1 MTFDP
6 FKMSEGLIDDVD
18 VWIDEFRFEFNP
30 DYNNGE
36 TLCGVAVVS
45 SDDDEV
51 ETGTELMFSCGAGW
65 TTNDGGKTAEREDG
79 KDKTFNKQSA
89 MGMFATGAISVAE
102 EVMRGRYDADGT
114 TPMMAA
120 MYEGLGFHLSIVEV
134 DYGGEIG
141 KKGKL
146 VPDAFLGE
154 KGASKPAAGTAKKA
168 AASKKAAGGAKPKA
182 KGKAAPAES
191 GGLTDEVKTLLDAI
205 ADDCET
211 HDEFMERA
219 MSELDPDLI
228 DAEVEAAIQNTDDG
242 SLWDQAVERAS

>member
-45 SDDDEV
+45 SDDDEI

-65 TTNDGGKTAEREDG
+65 TTNDQGKTAEREDG
-79 KDKTFNKQSA
+79 KEKTFNKQSA
-89 MGMFATGAISVAE
+89 MGMFATGAITVAE
-102 EVMRGRYDADGT
+102 EVMRGRYEADGT

-120 MYEGLGFHLSIVEV
+120 MYEGLGFHLEIVEV
-134 DYGGEIG
+134 NYGGEIG
-141 KKGKL
+141 VKGKL
-146 VPDAFLGE
+146 VPSAFLGE
-154 KGASKPAAGTAKKA
+154 KGAKPTGGTAKKA
-168 AASKKAAGGAKPKA
+168 AATKKASGGAKPKA
-182 KGKAAPAES
+182 KGKAKAEAS
-191 GGLTDEVKTLLDAI
+191 EGGLTDEVKGLLDAI

-242 SLWDQAVERAS
+242 SVWDQAVERAS